1 MTFSI
6 PRTNVIAST
15 EGFIVEVTSP
25 SEVRYSENG
34 EVWRMDAELLTSDA
48 TPLAIYSGTLE
59 PVGEREALPSLLSS
73 ARRDEIIA
81 NIKRAFRF
89 RGIDVEIA

>member
-1 MTFSI
+1 MAFSI

-15 EGFIVEVTSP
+15 EGFVVEVTSS

-34 EVWRMDAELLTSDA
+34 EVWRMDAEMLTSDA
-48 TPLAIYSGTLE
+48 TPLAIYGATLE

-73 ARRDEIIA
+73 ARRDEIVA

-89 RGIDVEIA
+89 RGMNVEVA